1 MKKLFLSFFFFLS
14 SFFFLAVLP
23 AEAAAVASSEY
34 TIEDFSSEITV
45 NQDTSFTVEERI
57 SVYFSVPKH
66 GIFRVIPIIYNSGGR
81 TIRANL
87 KVVSITDETG
97 KDYRYEESRHRQSI
111 ELKIGDPQ
119 ETIIG
124 PHTYVIKYTISEVLL
139 PYKDHEEVYWN
150 VTGHEWDTMIKKSS
164 AKVVSPFAPI
174 TKIACFSGP
183 FGSKEEQCTGDFN
196 SQEAVFT
203 SSVSLNPGD
212 DFTIVIA
219 LSKDNQLK
227 FPGIIK
233 RMVNF
238 LTDNWGYL
246 AAITPFLIIFAFWY
260 KKGRDKKYFTDNIYY
275 QPEEEKTET
284 VPLFHRDYLPTVY
297 SPLDN
302 LTPAQ
307 AGTIIDEKVDIQDV
321 VAEIVEMARLGYLH
335 IKKTE
340 KKGLIGKKTD
350 YLFIK
355 KEKDENKLKDYQQYL
370 LLSLFAHSKEV
381 SLSDLKNNFY
391 KYLSEFK
398 KKLYK
403 NLVEEKIFVGNPE
416 TVRAKWLTIAIIM
429 LLGDFVLLLSSFI
442 SFAGSVPLVL
452 FFLFLV
458 PTILMAKSMP
468 RRTAWGYSLYCQIE
482 GLQWYINKSKWRE
495 EIAEKH
501 LFLEEILPLAIS
513 LGVVEKL
520 AKEMADLG
528 VKPPD
533 YFEGAVA
540 ASFYSDWRG
549 FYKNSTMALSSSP
562 SGKSSWSGGSGFSG
576 GGSSGGSSGGG
587 FGGGGGGSW

>member
-1 MKKLFLSFFFFLS
+1 MKKLFLSFFFFLF

-23 AEAAAVASSEY
+23 AEAAVSSEY
-34 TIEDFSSEITV
+34 TVEDFSSEITV
-45 NQDTSFTVEERI
+45 NQDTSLTVEERI
-57 SVYFSVPKH
+57 SVYFSVPKR
-66 GIFRVIPIIYNSGGR
+66 GIFRLIPVIYNGGGR
-81 TIRANL
+81 PIRAKL
-87 KVVSITDETG
+87 KVVSITDEMG
-97 KDYRYEESRHRQSI
+97 KDYHYEESRDRQSI
-111 ELKIGDPQ
+111 KLKIGDPQ
-119 ETIIG
+119 ETITG

-139 PYKDHEEVYWN
+139 PYEDHDEVYWN
-150 VTGHEWDTMIKKSS
+150 VTGHEWDTIIKKSS

-174 TKIACFSGP
+174 TKIACFSGS
-183 FGSKEEQCTGDFN
+183 FGSKEEQCAGDFN

-212 DFTIVIA
+212 DFTIVVA

-227 FPGIIK
+227 FPGLIK
-233 RMVNF
+233 RIVNF
-238 LTDNWGYL
+238 LINNWSYL
-246 AAITPFLIIFAFWY
+246 AAITPFLVIFIFWY
-260 KKGRDKKYFTDNIYY
+260 KKGRDKKYLTDNIYY

-307 AGTIIDEKVDIQDV
+307 VGTIIDEKVDIQDV
-321 VAEIVEMARLGYLH
+321 VAEIMEMARLGYLH

-355 KEKDENKLKDYQQYL
+355 KDKDENRLKDYQRYL
-370 LLSLFAHSKEV
+370 LLSLFAHSGEV

-391 KYLSEFK
+391 KYLPVFK

-416 TVRAKWLTIAIIM
+416 TVRAKWLTTVIIM
-429 LLGDFVLLLSSFI
+429 LLGDFLLLLTSFI
-442 SFAGSVPLVL
+442 SFASSVPLFL

-468 RRTAWGYSLYCQIE
+468 RRTARGYSLYRQVK

-513 LGVVEKL
+513 LGVVGKL
-520 AKEMADLG
+520 TKEMASLG
-528 VKPPD
+528 VRPPD
-533 YFEGAVA
+533 YFEGVVA
-540 ASFYSDWRG
+540 AGFYSDLRG
-549 FYKNSTMALSSSP
+549 FYKNSTTVLSSSP

-576 GGSSGGSSGGG
+576 GGSSGGG

>member
-1 MKKLFLSFFFFLS
+1 MKKLFLPFFFFLS

-23 AEAAAVASSEY
+23 AEAAAVSSEY

-45 NQDTSFTVEERI
+45 NQDTSLTVEERI
-57 SVYFSVPKH
+57 SVHFSVPKH
-66 GIFRVIPIIYNSGGR
+66 GIFRVIPVIYNSGGR

-87 KVVSITDETG
+87 KVVSITDEMG
-97 KDYRYEESRHRQSI
+97 KDYHYEESRYRQSI
-111 ELKIGDPQ
+111 NLKIGDPQ
-119 ETIIG
+119 ETITG
-124 PHTYVIKYTISEVLL
+124 PHIYVIKYTISEVLL
-139 PYKDHEEVYWN
+139 PYEDHDEVYWN
-150 VTGHEWDTMIKKSS
+150 VTGHEWDTIIKKSS

-174 TKIACFSGP
+174 TKIACFNGP
-183 FGSKEEQCTGDFN
+183 FGSKEEQCVGDFN
-196 SQEAVFT
+196 HQEAVFT

-212 DFTIVIA
+212 DFTIVVA

-227 FPGIIK
+227 FPGLIK
-233 RMVNF
+233 RIVNF

-260 KKGRDKKYFTDNIYY
+260 KKGRDKKYLTDNIYY

-355 KEKDENKLKDYQQYL
+355 KEKDENKLKDYQRYL
-370 LLSLFAHSKEV
+370 LLSLFAHNKEV
-381 SLSDLKNNFY
+381 PLSSLKNDFY
-391 KYLSEFK
+391 KYLPAFK

-468 RRTAWGYSLYCQIE
+468 RRTAWGYSLYRQVK

-520 AKEMADLG
+520 TKEMGSLG

-562 SGKSSWSGGSGFSG
+562 SGKSTWSGGSGFSG